1 MSEMKLY
8 TIGRWRMVWE
18 EIQVEADNSQ
28 NALEHADYA
37 VDWEIMETRDETELE
52 ILKVEEL

>member
-52 ILKVEEL
+52 ILKVE